1 MQDQTDS
8 KPLVL
13 ITGAAGDIG
22 GSLTKTLEDA
32 YKVVGLDLDCSSARS
47 DCVEFDIGDADSVRQ
62 ALETVGD
69 KHGRHIAAVIHLA
82 AYFDFTGED
91 SPLYEKVNIQGTRN
105 LMRALQD
112 FEVERFL
119 YSGTMLVHEAKK
131 PGERINEDT
140 PIAPTWPYPQ
150 SKAKAEEIISEERG
164 DIPITLFHLA
174 GLYDDKTAVPT
185 LSHQIARIYERD
197 LKGRLFA
204 GDRSAGQS
212 MIHKDDMMDA
222 FRRAVD
228 RRAELPETGL
238 ILVGEAEGVAYQ
250 ALQNQIG
257 CLIHGEEEWAT
268 ISLPKPAAK
277 LGAWTQEKAEP
288 VVPDAIDQ
296 GEKPFIR
303 PFMVDMS
310 EDHYALDISR
320 AEDWLGWRPSHDIRD
335 EMPKIIQSLRDD
347 PLGWYEAN
355 GITPPDWLQAAD
367 EETDEPE
374 AALEDYYARYRADH
388 DRFRWAHM
396 FNAALGLWLITS
408 PAVMDYGGA
417 AMMWSDALS
426 GILLLVFGLLSTSWR
441 MAPARWGAA
450 AVGCWVLA
458 APLIFWTPSAAVYL
472 NGTLAGALAIGFAAA
487 TRPSPGISRAAGAT
501 GPDIPPGWDFSPSGW
516 FQRLPI
522 IILAL
527 VGFFISRHMAA
538 YQLGHIDGI
547 WDPFFAGAAG
557 DPKNGS
563 EEITTSAVSE
573 AWPVSDAGLGALTY
587 MLEILTGVMGSNRR
601 WRTMPWLVMLFGFM
615 IVPLGVVSITFIIIQ
630 PIVIGTWCTVCLIA
644 AAAMLIQ
651 IPYSFDELAATTQFL
666 IRRKKKG
673 RPLLRIF
680 FVGDTDDGSEKE
692 RDDFH
697 RNPWAMIKDMATGG
711 VSLHWSLMLSL
722 VIGVWLMF
730 TRLSLGAE
738 GGMANAD
745 HLIGSL
751 VITTTVIAT
760 AETARPVRFLNA
772 AFGVALFVTPF
783 AYGVGG
789 AQIAASLVCG
799 AVLIGLSIPRGP
811 IRNQYGELNKYLV

>member
-1 MQDQTDS
+1 MQDNS
-8 KPLVL
+8 AEKPLVL

-22 GSLTKTLEDA
+22 GSLTRTLEDD
-32 YKVVGLDLDCSSARS
+32 YNVVGLDLDCDPAGGE
-47 DCVEFDIGDADSVRQ
+47 CIEFDIGDPDSVKQ
-62 ALETVGD
+62 ALEKVRET
-69 KHGRHIAAVIHLA
+69 HGGHIAAVVHLA

-91 SPLYEKVNIQGTRN
+91 SPLYEKVNVQGARN

-112 FEVERFL
+112 FEVERFI
-119 YSGTMLVHEAKK
+119 YSGTMLVHEPVD
-131 PGERINEDT
+131 PGERIDED
-140 PIAPTWPYPQ
+140 APLNPKWAYPQ
-150 SKAKAEEIISEERG
+150 SKAKTEAVIREERG
-164 DIPITLFHLA
+164 GIPITLFHLA
-174 GLYDDKTAVPT
+174 GLYDGETAVPT

-197 LKGRLFA
+197 LKGHLFA

-228 RRAELPETGL
+228 RRKELPETGV
-238 ILVGEAEGVAYQ
+238 ILVGETEGVAYQ

-257 CLIHGEEEWAT
+257 RLIHGEEEWVT
-268 ISLPKPAAK
+268 LSLPKPAAK
-277 LGAWTQEKAEP
+277 LGAWAEKKAEP

-303 PFMVDMS
+303 PFMLDMS

-320 AEDWLGWRPSHDIRD
+320 AEDWLGWRPAHDIRD
-335 EMPKIIQSLRDD
+335 EMPKIVQSLKDD
-347 PLGWYEAN
+347 PMGWYQAN

-367 EETDEPE
+367 EETDRPE
-374 AALEDYYARYRADH
+374 QALETYYARYRADH
-388 DRFRWAHM
+388 EQFRWAHM

-408 PAVMDYGGA
+408 PAVMEYGGA
-417 AMMWSDALS
+417 AMMWSDMIS
-426 GILLLVFGLLSTSWR
+426 GLLLLVFGLLSASWR

-458 APLIFWTPSAAVYL
+458 APLVFWTPSASVYL
-472 NGTLAGALAIGFAAA
+472 NGTLIGALAIGFAAA
-487 TRPSPGISRAAGAT
+487 TRPTPGVSRAAGAT
-501 GPDIPPGWDFSPSGW
+501 GPDIPPGWEFSPSNW

-527 VGFFISRHMAA
+527 VGLFISRHMAA

-557 DPKNGS
+557 DSKNGS
-563 EEITTSAVSE
+563 EEITTSAVSK
-573 AWPVSDAGLGALTY
+573 AWPVSDAGLGAMTY

-651 IPYSFDELAATTQFL
+651 IPYSFDELVATTQFL

-680 FVGDTDDGSEKE
+680 FVGDTDDGDAKE
-692 RDDFH
+692 TDNFD
-697 RNPWAMIKDMATGG
+697 RNPAAMIKDMVTGG
-711 VSLHWSLMLSL
+711 VSMHWSLALSI
-722 VIGVWLMF
+722 VIGIWLMF
-730 TRLSLGAE
+730 TRLTLGAE
-738 GGMANAD
+738 DGMANAD
-745 HLIGSL
+745 HLIGAL

-760 AETARPVRFLNA
+760 AETARPVRFVNA

-783 AYGVGG
+783 AYGAGG
-789 AQIAASLVCG
+789 AQIAASLICG
-799 AVLIGLSIPRGP
+799 AALIGLSIPRGP
-811 IRNQYGELNKYLV
+811 ISNSYGGLNKYLV